1 MFKKGGE
8 SKVFWTAGNDV
19 AGKGRIMIESDDSS
33 DWQYE
38 IFTMDGRCV
47 NRGML
52 KSEVGLTYLPLHS
65 VINPERVYIFRAING
80 SGESLHLVF
89 KSD

>member
-8 SKVFWTAGNDV
+8 SKVFWTTGNYV
-19 AGKGRIMIESDDSS
+19 AGKGRIMIESDDNS

-38 IFTMDGRCV
+38 IFTIDGRCV

-52 KSEVGLTYLPLHS
+52 KPGIGLTYLPLHS
-65 VINPERVYIFRAING
+65 VINPGRVYVFRAISA

-89 KSD
+89 RSD